1 MNSGES
7 ARSAEATAQF
17 GPQPRLPDSEPME
30 ARQKLVDFTY
40 PLVNLQKT
48 MENHHFEWENPLFQ
62 WSFSIA
68 MLVYQRVIHWVI
80 ILITSYNCSSKIPIN
95 LSVYDHSLWWEAMSN
110 DHKKCRITSK
120 IPTFSGDPER
130 YGCCFVIHINYV
142 HISTKPHS

>member
-68 MLVYQRVIHWVI
+68 MLVYQRVWQFATGHNNQ
-80 ILITSYNCSSKIPIN
+80 LGT
-95 LSVYDHSLWWEAMSN
+95 E
-110 DHKKCRITSK
+110 KKCPKFGIGT
-120 IPTFSGDPER
+120 G
-130 YGCCFVIHINYV
+130 
-142 HISTKPHS
+142 